1 MSLYQHRLE
10 LIIALMSKGIR
21 VYFATPFGEEVKLL
35 KELGC
40 KYIPIDAESR
50 GTNPLSDFKLLRN
63 ILKILKTVKPNLVLT
78 FYTKTNIYGGLACQL
93 TRTPYIENI
102 TGLGSALGA
111 SGGLKQKLMINLYG
125 LAVRKADFVF
135 FQNSSNREFFKAHHM
150 PVREFGML
158 PGSGVAL
165 NRHKKADYPDTDRIR
180 LVYIGRLLKQKGIFD
195 YLDAAMIIL
204 KDYHNVEFHIVGPA
218 EEPYV
223 HELNSTY
230 SHPSV
235 IYHGKVLDVRPII
248 AQMHCLVFPSYYPE
262 GMANVILESA
272 AAGRAV
278 ITTECPG
285 CREGVDDGST
295 GMIVRPHNVND
306 LVKAMTR
313 FIRMTESERIAMGDR
328 GRKKME
334 SEFDREIVVRAYI
347 DKIEKLLTR

>member
-10 LIIALMSKGIR
+10 LIIALMKKGIS
-21 VYFATPFGEEVKLL
+21 VYFATPYGDEVDLL

-40 KYIPIDAESR
+40 NYIPIDAESR
-50 GTNPLSDFKLLRN
+50 GTNPFSDFKLLKN
-63 ILKILKTVKPNLVLT
+63 ILKILKTIKPDLVLT

-93 TRTPYIENI
+93 THTPYIENI
-102 TGLGSALGA
+102 TGLGSALGG

-125 LAVRKADFVF
+125 LAVRKANFVF
-135 FQNSSNREFFKAHHM
+135 FQNSSNREFFKDHHM
-150 PVREFGML
+150 LVRDFGML

-165 NRHKKADYPDTDRIR
+165 KRHKKADYPNSDNIR
-180 LVYIGRLLKQKGIFD
+180 FVYIGRLLKQKGIFD
-195 YLDAAMIIL
+195 YLDAAMTIL
-204 KDYHNVEFHIVGPA
+204 KDHDNVEFHIVGPA
-218 EEPYV
+218 EEPYIE
-223 HELNSTY
+223 ELNSKY
-230 SHPSV
+230 SHPAV

-248 AQMHCLVFPSYYPE
+248 AKMHCLVFPSYYPE

-295 GMIVRPHNVND
+295 GMIIRPHNVDD
-306 LVKAMTR
+306 LVSAMTR
-313 FIRMTESERIAMGDR
+313 FIKMTENERIEMGDR

-334 SEFDREIVVRAYI
+334 SEFDREIVVRAYL
-347 DKIEKLLTR
+347 DKIEKLLAR